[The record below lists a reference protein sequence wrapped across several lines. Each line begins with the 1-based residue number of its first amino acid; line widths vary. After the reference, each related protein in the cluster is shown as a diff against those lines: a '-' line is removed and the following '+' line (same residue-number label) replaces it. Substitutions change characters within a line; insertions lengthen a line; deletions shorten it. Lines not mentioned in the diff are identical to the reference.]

1 MYTHTHTHIC
11 IWKILASLKSEAKN
25 NIERFKSDKPII
37 RTQMPTMASF
47 IKMNHFNNIYKLC

>member
-25 NIERFKSDKPII
+25 NIERFQSDKPII

-47 IKMNHFNNIYKLC
+47 IRMNNFNNIYKLC